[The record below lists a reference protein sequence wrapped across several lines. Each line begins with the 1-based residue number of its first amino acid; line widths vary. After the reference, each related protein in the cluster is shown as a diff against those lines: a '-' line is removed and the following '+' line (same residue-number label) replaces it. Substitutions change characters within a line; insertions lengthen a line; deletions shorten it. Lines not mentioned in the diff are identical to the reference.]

1 MANRRTVNDVIN
13 PGYNPGS
20 TVGPVPNFQNQ
31 LASFILNDNQAINND
46 NRNLNDLLAENQ
58 RLKMAIAQ
66 WKNKKPVFQE

>member
-20 TVGPVPNFQNQ
+20 TVGPNPSFQNQ
-31 LASFILNDNQAINND
+31 QASFILNDNQASSND
-46 NRNLNDLLAENQ
+46 NRSMADLLAENQ
-58 RLKMAIAQ
+58 RLKLAIAT